1 VSVSYYGEFNQRK
14 PEGIW
19 HFLNRL
25 LILLIVLAFITG
37 IICSFLPALHKMRDQ
52 ADRTEDLKKEL
63 DAQNAIYAQRT
74 REVGLLK
81 NDPDYVAV
89 LARDRLDMMKDNET
103 IFRLE
108 PQATPVPLKSSAHSR

>member
-1 VSVSYYGEFNQRK
+1 MSVSYYGEFNQRK
-14 PEGIW
+14 PEGVW

-25 LILLIVLAFITG
+25 LVLLIALAVIAL
-37 IICSFLPALHKMRDQ
+37 IICAFLPALRRGRDQ
-52 ADRTEDLKKEL
+52 ADRLEDWKKEL

-108 PQATPVPLKSSAHSR
+108 PQTTPVPLKSSAHSQ